1 MLLVLF
7 VLLPVVFWSHLHV
20 TGWMYYRTSI
30 AGDAWS
36 RKPLVHRPFAE
47 PLSTAVKRAEYRQ
60 AWSEGTAILRW
71 KWIGKHH
78 KNRPSIEVQTLD
90 KNPFLLFCCV
100 FRFTEDSENS

>member
-90 KNPFLLFCCV
+90 KTPFC
-100 FRFTEDSENS
+100 